1 MAKIKATLIAFQLR
15 DLNQTPISINSST
28 HHSELKLTADSK
40 VIYFRCDSFYV
51 STGAEETCSK
61 YQRFAAVCVWGRDGS
76 GKCTAFQY
84 VSYKEYSH

>member
-1 MAKIKATLIAFQLR
+1 MAKIKASLIAFQFR
-15 DLNQTPISINSST
+15 DLKTPISINSNT

-61 YQRFAAVCVWGRDGS
+61 YQRPAAVGGCLENV
-76 GKCTAFQY
+76 
-84 VSYKEYSH
+84 

>member
-1 MAKIKATLIAFQLR
+1 MAKIKATLIVFQLS

-51 STGAEETCSK
+51 STGAEETRSK
-61 YQRFAAVCVWGRDGS
+61 YQRFADVGEGS

-84 VSYKEYSH
+84 VSYNEYYH